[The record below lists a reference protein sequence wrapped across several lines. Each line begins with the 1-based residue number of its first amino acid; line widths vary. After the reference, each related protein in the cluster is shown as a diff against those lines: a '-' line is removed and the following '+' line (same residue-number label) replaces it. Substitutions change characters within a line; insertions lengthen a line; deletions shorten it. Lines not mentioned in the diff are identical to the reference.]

1 MLSRFEHFT
10 YDINE
15 IDLHWH
21 RIAAAGMKQYGLRG
35 GTSIY
40 LTKLCSAPDGMSAS
54 ELAAACGRDKADVSR
69 DLRQL
74 ERAGIIS
81 RGKGYRAC
89 VTLTQQGQE
98 LAEQIIRK
106 AEYAVGFVGG
116 SLNEREREIFYSVL
130 DRITENMRRLSEIGL
145 DN

>member
-21 RIAAAGMKQYGLRG
+21 RIASAGMKHYGLRG

-40 LTKLCSAPDGMSAS
+40 LTKFSAAPDGMSAS
-54 ELAAACGRDKADVSR
+54 ELSAACGRDKADVSR

-74 ERAGIIS
+74 ERAGLIS

-89 VTLTQQGQE
+89 VTLTEQGKA

-116 SLNEREREIFYSVL
+116 SLSESEREIFYSVL
-130 DRITENMRRLSEIGL
+130 DRISANMRRLSEIGL
-145 DN
+145 D

>member
-1 MLSRFEHFT
+1 MLSRFERFT

-35 GTSIY
+35 GMTVY
-40 LTKLCSAPDGMSAS
+40 LTKLYSTPDGMSAS
-54 ELAAACGRDKADVSR
+54 ELASLCGRDKADVSR

-74 ERAGIIS
+74 ERAGLIS

-89 VTLTQQGQE
+89 VTLTESGKE
-98 LAEQIIRK
+98 ITKQIIRK

-116 SLNEREREIFYSVL
+116 SLDASEREVFYSVL

>member
-1 MLSRFEHFT
+1 
-10 YDINE
+10 
-15 IDLHWH
+15 
-21 RIAAAGMKQYGLRG
+21 MKRYGLRG

-54 ELAAACGRDKADVSR
+54 ELSAACGRDKADVSR

-74 ERAGIIS
+74 ERAGLIS

-89 VTLTQQGQE
+89 VTLTEQGKA

-116 SLNEREREIFYSVL
+116 SLSESEREIFYSVL
-130 DRITENMRRLSEIGL
+130 DRISANMRRLSEIGL
-145 DN
+145 D